1 MPISTTVQ
9 EPAIHSLPPVPRNP
23 LPRRRQIEAVRNFHT
38 GPEVLR
44 DAGGPVTR
52 LELAPRWLMPPV
64 VVATSPRGIRDILG
78 RPGTVVDKTVLHAEM
93 RHLLGN
99 NLFDLE
105 HDDWLPRRR
114 AVQSVFTKKRVAEF
128 GSHMAQ
134 AAETI
139 SGGWSDRAEID
150 LDGQC
155 RRLTLRALGRSVLG
169 VDLDEKA
176 DSIAAPIEIALSY
189 LANRTASPIRP
200 PRWLPTPARRRARAA
215 GAVLRELAASIVQ
228 ACREDPSH
236 DAALVRAMMDA
247 VDPNTG
253 APLSDHEIA
262 DDLVAFM
269 IAGHDTTAT
278 TLAYALWQLGRHP
291 ELQDKVMAEAVAVG
305 DCGSLGPADVA
316 QLGYTVAVL
325 REALRLCPPAP
336 ATSRVALH
344 DMAIDGHRVDAG
356 TMLLVGIYAVQRDP
370 ALWDDPLTFDPDR
383 FADGAAT
390 RHNRWQYLPFGA
402 GQRSCIGDHFAMLE
416 ATLALATIVR
426 DIEITSLA
434 TRFPVEVPFTMVA
447 AGPVGARVRRRRNA

>member
-1 MPISTTVQ
+1 MAISTTVH
-9 EPAIHSLPPVPRNP
+9 EPAIHALPPVPLNP

-38 GPEVLR
+38 GPELLR

-78 RPGTVVDKTVLHAEM
+78 RPGTVVDKTLIHAEM

-99 NLFDLE
+99 NLFDLQ

-114 AVQSVFTKKRVAEF
+114 AVQSVFTKKRVEEF

-139 SGGWSDRAEID
+139 CGGWVDGAEID

-189 LANRTASPIRP
+189 LANRTASPIKP
-200 PRWLPTPARRRARAA
+200 PRWLLTPARRRARAA
-215 GAVLRELAASIVQ
+215 GAVLRELAVGIVQ
-228 ACREDPSH
+228 ACRTDPSH
-236 DAALVRAMMDA
+236 DAALVQAMMDA
-247 VDPNTG
+247 VDPNSG
-253 APLSDHEIA
+253 QPLSDHEIA

-291 ELQDKVMAEAVAVG
+291 QLQDKVLAEAVAVG
-305 DCGSLGPADVA
+305 DRGSLGPADVA

-336 ATSRVALH
+336 ATSRVAMQ

-356 TMLLVGIYAVQRDP
+356 TMLIVGIYAVQRDP
-370 ALWDDPLTFDPDR
+370 ALWDDPLTFDPAR
-383 FADGAAT
+383 FADGAGK
-390 RHNRWQYLPFGA
+390 RRDRWQYLPFGA

-426 DIEITSLA
+426 DVEITSTA
-434 TRFPVEVPFTMVA
+434 TDFPVAVPFTMVA
-447 AGPVGARVRRRRNA
+447 SESIGASVRRRRTT